1 VRCFRGRGEG
11 IYDHVFML
19 GVEAL
24 GIGYHLTASPDEN
37 SLSTVLTPF
46 TWLCLPVEWWQR
58 WGEWHC
64 GL

>member
-1 VRCFRGRGEG
+1 MRCFRGRGEG

-46 TWLCLPVEWWQR
+46 TWLCLPGPCSEPPKIGHDR
-58 WGEWHC
+58 
-64 GL
+64 

>member
-1 VRCFRGRGEG
+1 MRCFRGRGEG

-46 TWLCLPVEWWQR
+46 TWLTPARPGVVSRQKLVAAV
-58 WGEWHC
+58 
-64 GL
+64 